1 MLDTTKYKDLND
13 HIKKIDE
20 IYNDAMADALE
31 DKVGFELFD
40 QKKNSNRHDNIKLNH
55 GIAGVAKIT
64 EGQNFPVATGKEGHL
79 LTLAKSSYGADVI
92 VTKQNRIFDEYDEVE
107 ANVRT
112 IVDDGM
118 NKVDQSLAD
127 ILSNWF
133 STTAYNDVY
142 GDSITPVGGN
152 GKALFSEAHSNGATS
167 RTFSNLIAKEATK
180 NPELSIDAIEAAR
193 KMGYLY
199 KDPNGINRPIE
210 FDTILVSPELEK
222 YALIMVNSALLP
234 GTGDNDVNP
243 YKGRFKVKVWS
254 KLAMTAAGVDTSK
267 QWYMFNSKL
276 VGNTFKLFWAQH
288 PKLAK
293 PQEFNPDANWH
304 YLFDYI
310 YSRGFGWAPYIVG
323 SKGTNQA

>member
-1 MLDTTKYKDLND
+1 MVVKTRKQGNSITITIPSEFNIPSGVKYEAKLLPSGEIIFTPEESRNQISYASDDAFDLDL
-13 HIKKIDE
+13 
-20 IYNDAMADALE
+20 
-31 DKVGFELFD
+31 DK
-40 QKKNSNRHDNIKLNH
+40 
-55 GIAGVAKIT
+55 
-64 EGQNFPVATGKEGHL
+64 
-79 LTLAKSSYGADVI
+79 
-92 VTKQNRIFDEYDEVE
+92 IFDEYDEVE

-118 NKVDQSLAD
+118 NKIDQSLAD
-127 ILSNWF
+127 ILSNGF

-152 GKALFSEAHSNGATS
+152 GKSLFSEAHSNGATS
-167 RTFSNLIAKEATK
+167 RTFSNLIAKGATK
-180 NPELSIDAIEAAR
+180 NPELSIDAIESAR

-210 FDTILVSPELEK
+210 FDTILVSPEFEK
-222 YALIMVNSALLP
+222 EALIMVHSALLP
-234 GTGDNDVNP
+234 GTGNNDVNP

-267 QWYMFNSKL
+267 QWFMYNSKL

>member
-1 MLDTTKYKDLND
+1 MLDTTKYKDLTD

-20 IYNDAMADALE
+20 IYNDAMVDSIE
-31 DKVGFELFD
+31 DKVGFDLFD

-55 GIAGVAKIT
+55 GVAGVAAIT

-79 LTLAKSSYGADVI
+79 LTLAKQQYGADVI
-92 VTKQNRIFDEYDEVE
+92 VTKLARLYNEYDQVE
-107 ANVRT
+107 ENVRT

-118 NKVDQSLAD
+118 NKIDQSLAD
-127 ILSNWF
+127 ILSNGF
-133 STTAYNDVY
+133 STSAYNDVY
-142 GDSITPVGGN
+142 GQSVTPVGAN
-152 GKALFSEAHSNGATS
+152 GKALFSEAHTNGATS
-167 RTFSNLIAKEATK
+167 RTFSNLIVKGTTK

-193 KMGYLY
+193 RMGYLY

-210 FDTILVSPELEK
+210 FDTILVSPEFEK
-222 YALIMVNSALLP
+222 EALIMVNSALLP
-234 GTGDNDVNP
+234 GTGNNDVNP

-254 KLAMTAAGVDTSK
+254 KLAMTSAGVDTSK

-276 VGNTFKLFWAQH
+276 VKNTLKLFWAQH
-288 PKLAK
+288 PKLTK
-293 PQEFNPDANWH
+293 PKEFNPDANWH
-304 YLFDYI
+304 YMFDFI

>member
-1 MLDTTKYKDLND
+1 MLDTTKYKDLTD

-127 ILSNWF
+127 ILSNGF

-167 RTFSNLIAKEATK
+167 RTFSNLIAKGATK

-199 KDPNGINRPIE
+199 KE
-210 FDTILVSPELEK
+210 
-222 YALIMVNSALLP
+222 ALIMVHSALLP
-234 GTGDNDVNP
+234 GTGNNDVNP

-267 QWYMFNSKL
+267 QWFMFSSKL
-276 VGNTFKLFWAQH
+276 VKNTLKLFWAQH
-288 PKLAK
+288 PKLTK

>member
-1 MLDTTKYKDLND
+1 MLDTTKYKDLTD

-127 ILSNWF
+127 ILSN
-133 STTAYNDVY
+133 
-142 GDSITPVGGN
+142 
-152 GKALFSEAHSNGATS
+152 
-167 RTFSNLIAKEATK
+167 
-180 NPELSIDAIEAAR
+180 
-193 KMGYLY
+193 
-199 KDPNGINRPIE
+199 
-210 FDTILVSPELEK
+210 
-222 YALIMVNSALLP
+222 
-234 GTGDNDVNP
+234 
-243 YKGRFKVKVWS
+243 
-254 KLAMTAAGVDTSK
+254 
-267 QWYMFNSKL
+267 
-276 VGNTFKLFWAQH
+276 
-288 PKLAK
+288 
-293 PQEFNPDANWH
+293 
-304 YLFDYI
+304 
-310 YSRGFGWAPYIVG
+310 
-323 SKGTNQA
+323 

>member
-1 MLDTTKYKDLND
+1 MLDTTKYKDLTD

-20 IYNDAMADALE
+20 IYNDAMADSLE

-127 ILSNWF
+127 ILSN
-133 STTAYNDVY
+133 
-142 GDSITPVGGN
+142 
-152 GKALFSEAHSNGATS
+152 
-167 RTFSNLIAKEATK
+167 
-180 NPELSIDAIEAAR
+180 
-193 KMGYLY
+193 
-199 KDPNGINRPIE
+199 
-210 FDTILVSPELEK
+210 
-222 YALIMVNSALLP
+222 
-234 GTGDNDVNP
+234 
-243 YKGRFKVKVWS
+243 
-254 KLAMTAAGVDTSK
+254 
-267 QWYMFNSKL
+267 
-276 VGNTFKLFWAQH
+276 
-288 PKLAK
+288 
-293 PQEFNPDANWH
+293 
-304 YLFDYI
+304 
-310 YSRGFGWAPYIVG
+310 
-323 SKGTNQA
+323 